1 MLCEMGKTFA
11 KMTHRQKK
19 VLLRQ
24 LEIPIC
30 LNKNFGM
37 LIQSPAAAP
46 APSRAGMHVASIDHD
61 DIYSVDASVV
71 DPLFAKKGA

>member
-1 MLCEMGKTFA
+1 MLCEMGKIFA
-11 KMTHRQKK
+11 KMIQRQKK

-37 LIQSPAAAP
+37 LIQSPAAP
-46 APSRAGMHVASIDHD
+46 APSSAGMYVASIDHD
-61 DIYSVDASVV
+61 HIYSVDASICC
-71 DPLFAKKGA
+71 